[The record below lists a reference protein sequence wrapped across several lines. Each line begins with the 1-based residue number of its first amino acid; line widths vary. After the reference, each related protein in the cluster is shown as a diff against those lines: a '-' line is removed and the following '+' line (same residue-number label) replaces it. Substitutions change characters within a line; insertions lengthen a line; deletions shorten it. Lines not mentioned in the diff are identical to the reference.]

1 MRFRRPAVNGQAVS
15 NLPAVTSTVHL
26 YSSSVVSDLP
36 AGQPAAKPA
45 GVRRRDPAGSRAA
58 ILAAAR
64 TAFAEQG
71 YAGATIRGIAR
82 RAGVTHGLV
91 VMHFASKEQLFL
103 AAVPGHRELSEVL
116 AGDPALLPERVAAAY
131 VKRMEEDPADDP
143 LVALLRSAASNV
155 DAATRLYAAMQAN
168 SLALYR
174 EVLPGGDTAARVELL
189 GAQMIGVTFSR
200 YIART
205 GRLAQMSPD
214 ELRESLIPVLRTILL
229 G

>member
-1 MRFRRPAVNGQAVS
+1 MKRALPGQRAV
-15 NLPAVTSTVHL
+15 
-26 YSSSVVSDLP
+26 
-36 AGQPAAKPA
+36 AAKPA
-45 GVRRRDPAGSRAA
+45 PARRRDPVASRAA

-64 TAFAEQG
+64 AAFAEQG
-71 YAGATIRGIAR
+71 YAGATIRDIAC

-91 VMHFASKEQLFL
+91 MMHFTSKEKLFL
-103 AAVPGHRELSEVL
+103 AAVPGHRDLAKVV
-116 AGDPALLPERVAAAY
+116 AGDPAQLPERVAAAY
-131 VKRMEEDPADDP
+131 VDRMEKEPTADP

-168 SLALYR
+168 SLALYKDL
-174 EVLPGGDTAARVELL
+174 LPGGDPAARVELL

-214 ELRESLIPVLRTILL
+214 ELRESLIPVLRSILL

>member
-1 MRFRRPAVNGQAVS
+1 MYSKRMGTDLSAGQAVMK
-15 NLPAVTSTVHL
+15 P
-26 YSSSVVSDLP
+26 
-36 AGQPAAKPA
+36 PAA
-45 GVRRRDPAGSRAA
+45 RRRNAEASRTA

-64 TAFAEQG
+64 AAFAEQG
-71 YAGATIRGIAR
+71 YARATMRDIAR

-91 VMHFASKEQLFL
+91 TLHFTSKEQLFL
-103 AAVPGHRELSEVL
+103 AAVPGHRELPDVV

-131 VKRMEEDPADDP
+131 VDRMEKSADSDP

-155 DAATRLYAAMQAN
+155 DAATRLYAAMQEN
-168 SLALYR
+168 SIALY
-174 EVLPGGDTAARVELL
+174 EGILPGEDPAARVELL
-189 GAQMIGVTFSR
+189 GAQLIGVTFSR

-214 ELRESLIPVLRTILL
+214 ELREHLIPVLRAILL